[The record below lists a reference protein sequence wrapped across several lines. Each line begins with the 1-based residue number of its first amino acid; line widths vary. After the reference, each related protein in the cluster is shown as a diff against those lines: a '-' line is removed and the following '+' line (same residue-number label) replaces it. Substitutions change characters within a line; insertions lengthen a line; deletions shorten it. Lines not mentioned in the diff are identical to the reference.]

1 MMRHFSY
8 LLTYDSSNELP
19 VHVFYI
25 KKNRQHDV
33 IIYLKS
39 EGNKIF
45 FFKTF
50 LIIFQLKTESY
61 QIKSIYILDQSTE

>member
-1 MMRHFSY
+1 MRHFSY

-25 KKNRQHDV
+25 KKKKNRQHDA

-39 EGNKIF
+39 EWNKIF
-45 FFKTF
+45 FSK
-50 LIIFQLKTESY
+50 LS
-61 QIKSIYILDQSTE
+61 